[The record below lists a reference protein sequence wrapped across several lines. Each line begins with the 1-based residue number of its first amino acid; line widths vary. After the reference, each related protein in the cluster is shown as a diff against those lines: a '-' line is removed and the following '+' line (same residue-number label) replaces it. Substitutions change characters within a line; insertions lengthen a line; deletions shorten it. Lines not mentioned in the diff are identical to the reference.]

1 MSTLMDGGRRTAD
14 GLSAH
19 LPNGERVKRSHVS
32 RSHGPPAASRRAEAG
47 WIPCREYRA
56 VYVACIINT
65 NTTHIRTPLV
75 GDPQRPPHQVPAAKL
90 LYVQLKLDYTKNPD
104 VKNLDDFKMLL
115 GEKRN
120 TSCWSGH

>member
-1 MSTLMDGGRRTAD
+1 MDVPDPTAED
-14 GLSAH
+14 MA
-19 LPNGERVKRSHVS
+19 
-32 RSHGPPAASRRAEAG
+32 
-47 WIPCREYRA
+47 
-56 VYVACIINT
+56 
-65 NTTHIRTPLV
+65 
-75 GDPQRPPHQVPAAKL
+75 AAKL